1 MRHFAIIGH
10 RAPSSG
16 SINLN
21 DLSGS
26 GGRMD
31 VLARAISS
39 ALFLSHSIREDTTI
53 TLHLMGG
60 PGVPRR
66 IRFNGANVKGL
77 HVDERAI
84 GGRIRSVISDPVPPR
99 GQWVNHGHGIE
110 HSGGDLETTLNEW
123 NESEIKSYILSKE
136 APRLVKDSDELGEL
150 GFILSDDRPFNP
162 DEEEIMAGIPC
173 CSLGDRWLQGHIAIA
188 IVHHILD

>member
-1 MRHFAIIGH
+1 MRHFAIVGH

-16 SINLN
+16 PINLN

-66 IRFNGANVKGL
+66 IRFNGATVKGL

-84 GGRIRSVISDPVPPR
+84 GGRIRSVISDPVPAR
-99 GQWVNHGHGIE
+99 GQWVNHGPGIE
-110 HSGGDLETTLNEW
+110 HSGGDLETTLSEW
-123 NESEIKSYILSKE
+123 QEADIKSHVLSKE
-136 APRLVKDSDELGEL
+136 APRLVKENDLCEL

-162 DEEEIMAGIPC
+162 DEEKIIAELPC
-173 CSLGDRWLQGHIAIA
+173 CSLGDQWLQGHIAIA